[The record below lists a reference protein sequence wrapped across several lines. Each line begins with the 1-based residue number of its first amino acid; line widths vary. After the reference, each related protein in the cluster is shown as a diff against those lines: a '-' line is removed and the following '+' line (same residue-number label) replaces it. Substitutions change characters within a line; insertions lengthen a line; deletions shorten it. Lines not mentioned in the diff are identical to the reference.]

1 MYFSDCVYLNVNFN
15 VKIFVWKIIIAY
27 YLSMQPFLAIFHL
40 TYRETYDNLSLNVG
54 SKNT

>member
-1 MYFSDCVYLNVNFN
+1 MYFSDLNVNLK

-27 YLSMQPFLAIFHL
+27 NQSMQPFLAIFHL